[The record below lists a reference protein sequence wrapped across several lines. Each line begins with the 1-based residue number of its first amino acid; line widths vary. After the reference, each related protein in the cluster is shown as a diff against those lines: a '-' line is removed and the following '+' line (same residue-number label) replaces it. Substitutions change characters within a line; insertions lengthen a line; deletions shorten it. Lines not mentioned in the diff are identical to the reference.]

1 MSEAQFNERSPAHA
15 ALGSQF
21 RRIALIGDALGILSW
36 DQATTM
42 PEASAEGRAEQIAAL
57 SVMKHELLVDPSVRD
72 NLHEAL
78 AVTGEGGP
86 ADDWIAANLREM
98 ERAYLNAVAVPGT
111 LVEAAARANAVCE
124 VQWRRA
130 RVENDF
136 AGLVPAQQIV
146 IDLVRDIAAARGAAL
161 SLDPYDALLDEYEA
175 GTRVAQ
181 LEPLFEE
188 LARDLPGFVDQVVEH
203 QKSRPAPVLP
213 EGPFPVATQRELA
226 VELMSVLGFD
236 FQAGRLDISHHPF
249 CGGAAG
255 DVRITTRY
263 NEDDFTESLM
273 GVLHETGHALYE
285 AGLPASWRYQPVG
298 QALGM
303 AIHESQSLLVEMQ
316 VSRSRPFLEFALPR
330 MQAAFRGDGPAWN
343 AENFYRLYT
352 RVERGFIRVDA
363 DEVTYPLHVVL
374 RYRLERALLSGDL
387 PLAELP
393 GAWNDGMRDLLGI
406 VPPDDRM
413 GCLQDVH
420 WPSGAFGYF
429 PTYTLGAM
437 AASQLYAAAK
447 RDLSGLETGI
457 ASGELSP
464 LIDWLRVNVHGQGA
478 SRTAEELLTAVTG
491 EPLNPQVFMD
501 HLKHRYLGSG

>member
-1 MSEAQFNERSPAHA
+1 MSESQFNAHSPAHA
-15 ALGSQF
+15 ALGAQF
-21 RRIALIGDALGILSW
+21 RRAALIGDALGILDW

-42 PEASAEGRAEQIAAL
+42 PEGSAAGRAEQIAAL
-57 SVMKHELLVDPSVRD
+57 SVMRHELLVDPSVGE
-72 NLHEAL
+72 NLQVAR
-78 AVTGEGGP
+78 AVP
-86 ADDWIAANLREM
+86 ASGSDGDWAAANLREM
-98 ERAYLNAVAVPGT
+98 ERAHLNAIAIPGD

-124 VQWRRA
+124 VAWRRA
-130 RVENDF
+130 RAENDF
-136 AGLVPAQQIV
+136 AALVPALQTV
-146 IDLVRDIAAARGAAL
+146 IDLVGEIAVARGEAL

-181 LEPLFEE
+181 LEPLFGE
-188 LARDLPGFVDQVVEH
+188 LARDLPGFVEQVLEH
-203 QKSRPAPVLP
+203 QKARPAPLLP

-226 VELMSVLGFD
+226 IELMDALGFD
-236 FQAGRLDISHHPF
+236 FEAGRLDISHHPF

-263 NEDDFTESLM
+263 NEADFTESLM

-285 AGLPASWRYQPVG
+285 AGLPEPWRYQPVG
-298 QALGM
+298 RALGM

-316 VSRSRPFLEFALPR
+316 VSRSRPFLQFALPR
-330 MQAAFRGDGPAWN
+330 MQNAFRGEGAAWDV
-343 AENFYRLYT
+343 ENFYRLYT

-387 PLAELP
+387 PLADLP
-393 GAWNDGMRDLLGI
+393 GAWNEGMRDLLGI
-406 VPPDDRM
+406 VPPDDRQ

-437 AASQLYAAAK
+437 AAAQLYAAAK
-447 RDLSGLETGI
+447 RDLPGLEDDI
-457 ASGELSP
+457 AAGRLTR
-464 LIDWLRVNVHGQGA
+464 LVNWLRMNIHGRGA
-478 SRTAEELLTAVTG
+478 SRTAAELLTAVTG
-491 EPLNPQVFMD
+491 EPLNPGVFMA
-501 HLKHRYLGSG
+501 HLERRYLGAE